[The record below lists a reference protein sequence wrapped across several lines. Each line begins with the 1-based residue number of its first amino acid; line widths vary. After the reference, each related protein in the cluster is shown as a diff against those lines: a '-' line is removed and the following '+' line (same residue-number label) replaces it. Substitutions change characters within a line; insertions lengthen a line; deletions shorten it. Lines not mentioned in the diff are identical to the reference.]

1 MNVMSAERRTTERL
15 AGSDYVARARAL
27 IPALDAAAPRIETE
41 RELPGDLLDAMHS
54 AAIFRTL
61 LPRSV
66 GGGEVHPAN
75 FVQVTEAIAMG
86 DGSAGWTVCQ
96 GSGCSMT
103 AAYLAPNV
111 AREIFGPANGVLAW
125 GYGPNGNAVECEG
138 GYRLTGKWSF
148 ASGSR
153 HATWLG
159 GHSIVCAPDG
169 TPRRNADGHAIERT
183 MLFPRSSA
191 TIIDDWH
198 VMGLRGTGSDSY
210 TVKDLFIPAP
220 YSAARDS
227 DADRRETGNLYRFT
241 SLNMYAA
248 GFGGVALGL
257 ARAMLDAFI
266 TLAQAKTPT
275 ALAVSLRDNPVIQA
289 QVGLAEARLRAARTH
304 LLQCLRDI
312 YDEVAESGAMTL
324 DQRITIRMASTYAI
338 HQARDVAD
346 FVWQEAGSTA
356 IFRKNP
362 FERRFRDIHTVTQQ
376 AQGKSAHFETVGQH
390 FLGLKAS
397 GRFL

>member
-1 MNVMSAERRTTERL
+1 MNVIVAEIPARHR
-15 AGSDYVARARAL
+15 ASDLDIIARARAL
-27 IPALDAAAPRIETE
+27 TPIIDAASPRIEAG
-41 RELPGDLLDAMHS
+41 RELPPDLLDAMHD

-66 GGGEVHPAN
+66 GGSEVHPAS

-86 DGSAGWTVCQ
+86 DGSAGWCLCQ

-103 AAYLAPNV
+103 AAYLAPPI
-111 AREIFGPANGVLAW
+111 AREVFGPREAVLAW
-125 GYGPNGNAVECEG
+125 GYGPNGKAVECDG
-138 GYRLTGKWSF
+138 GYRVTGKWSF

-159 GHSIVCAPDG
+159 GHSLVCNADG
-169 TPRRNADGHAIERT
+169 TPRLDAEGQPIERT
-183 MLFPRSSA
+183 MLFPREQA
-191 TIIDDWH
+191 TIIDDWQ

-210 TVKDLFIPAP
+210 SVAELFVPAG

-227 DADRRETGNLYRFT
+227 DEDRREPGNLYRFT

-257 ARAMLDAFI
+257 GRAMLDAF
-266 TLAQAKTPT
+266 LALARTKTPT
-275 ALAVSLRDNPVIQA
+275 AVARSLRDNPVIQD
-289 QVGLAEARLRAARTH
+289 QVGRAEARLRSARAH
-304 LLQCLRDI
+304 LHQCLREI
-312 YDEVAESGAMTL
+312 YDAVAESGEMTL
-324 DQRITIRMASTYAI
+324 DQRITIRMAATFAI
-338 HQARDVAD
+338 QEARDVAE

-356 IFRKNP
+356 IFEKNP

-376 AQGKSAHFETVGQH
+376 AQGRSSHFETVGQH
-390 FLGLKAS
+390 FLGLPAA